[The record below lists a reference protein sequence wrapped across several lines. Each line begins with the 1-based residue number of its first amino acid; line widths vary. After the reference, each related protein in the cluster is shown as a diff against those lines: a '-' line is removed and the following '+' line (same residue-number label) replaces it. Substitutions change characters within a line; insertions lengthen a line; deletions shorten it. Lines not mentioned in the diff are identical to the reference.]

1 MIANN
6 EVLTNPPYTV
16 GCSVEVKL
24 HEYKEDTALQKTFFI
39 EVRHDSRMMLALDL
53 MNLFV
58 VLRHRW
64 IVES

>member
-39 EVRHDSRMMLALDL
+39 EVRGTRLAND
-53 MNLFV
+53 V
-58 VLRHRW
+58 GT
-64 IVES
+64 